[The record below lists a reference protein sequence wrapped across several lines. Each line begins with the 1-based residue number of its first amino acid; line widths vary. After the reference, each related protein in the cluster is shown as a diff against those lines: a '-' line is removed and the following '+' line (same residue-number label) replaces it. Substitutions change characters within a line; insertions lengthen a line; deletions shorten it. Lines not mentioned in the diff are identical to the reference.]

1 MPAKTNVL
9 PYAYFITFTTYGT
22 WLQGDFQGWV
32 DREHNEFGTERL
44 KHDPLFNAIQR
55 NALKHEPITL
65 TSPMI
70 KAVRSAVLEVCE
82 HRRWP
87 IVRGNVRTNHVHL
100 LVCAAAKAEKVLGDF
115 KRYATRRLRADK
127 LLAPDRPVW
136 TDGGST
142 IYVWTKES
150 AGQIERYIARRQG
163 DNLGGLI

>member
-22 WLQGDFQGWV
+22 WLQGDMQGWV
-32 DREHNEFGTERL
+32 DGDHNEFGTERL

-55 NALKHEPITL
+55 NALKREPLVLTL
-65 TSPMI
+65 EMI
-70 KAVRSAVLEVCE
+70 KAVRSSVLEVCE
-82 HRRWP
+82 HPQWRM
-87 IVRGNVRTNHVHL
+87 IRGNVRTNHLHL

-115 KRYATRRLRADK
+115 KRYATRRLRAGK
-127 LLAPDRPVW
+127 LTEVDRPVW

-150 AGQIERYIARRQG
+150 AERIERYIGRGQG
-163 DNLGGLI
+163 NNLGGVI

>member
-22 WLQGDFQGWV
+22 WLPGDLRGWV

-44 KHDPLFNAIQR
+44 RHDPLFNTIQR
-55 NALKHEPITL
+55 NALKHQPVVFDA
-65 TSPMI
+65 PMI
-70 KAVRSAVLEVCE
+70 KVVRSAVLEVCDY
-82 HRRWP
+82 RRWQ
-87 IVRGNVRTNHVHL
+87 IIRGNVRTNHVHL
-100 LVCAAAKAEKVLGDF
+100 LVMAAAKAEKVLGDF

-127 LLAPDRPVW
+127 LLTADQPVW

-142 IYVWTKES
+142 IYVWNKAS
-150 AGQIERYIARRQG
+150 ADRIERYIARGQG